1 LETQRPRRK
10 LGENNHRT
18 FTVMPLVVCKYG
30 CSAGPI
36 REARQVNKKQKTR
49 NRKQARAERTSPIR
63 DGKKLMAINENWAI
77 SPLKPDTRSLC
88 MEKKEA
94 W

>member
-18 FTVMPLVVCKYG
+18 FTVMPLLVCKYG

-36 REARQVNKKQKTR
+36 REARQVSKKQKTR
-49 NRKQARAERTSPIR
+49 NRKQKTGQSRE
-63 DGKKLMAINENWAI
+63 NE
-77 SPLKPDTRSLC
+77 PDSGWEEVNGDKRELGNLALET
-88 MEKKEA
+88 
-94 W
+94 